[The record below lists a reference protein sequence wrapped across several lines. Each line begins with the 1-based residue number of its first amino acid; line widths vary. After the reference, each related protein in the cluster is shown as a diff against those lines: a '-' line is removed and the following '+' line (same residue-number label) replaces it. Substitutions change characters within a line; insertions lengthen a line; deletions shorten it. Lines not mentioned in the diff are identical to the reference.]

1 MGNYKQLII
10 EERSFIQS
18 QLTLGFKPSWI
29 AVGLGR
35 SISTISRELRR
46 NEWVKLKKKVRRGRP
61 AIAGKYR
68 ALLAQ
73 GKADGLSAKSRVE
86 RRLQSGNV
94 LWEAVMDY
102 LRLGYSPEQIAG
114 TLKTVNAGHPNL
126 QV

>member
-35 SISTISRELRR
+35 SISTISRELRC

-73 GKADGLSAKSRVE
+73 GRADGC
-86 RRLQSGNV
+86 Q
-94 LWEAVMDY
+94 
-102 LRLGYSPEQIAG
+102 
-114 TLKTVNAGHPNL
+114 PNL
-126 QV
+126 GLKDDCKVAMCFGKR